1 MEERLE
7 FRIDVPTMLASAPFP
22 PMMLLTLVENAIKHG
37 LEPKSEGGAVRIS
50 AAREGEAMQV
60 TVADTGAGFEPKPGF
75 GTGLTNIRERLRL
88 LYGDKAS
95 LILEPNE
102 PAGTRAILALPY
114 S

>member
-1 MEERLE
+1 M
-7 FRIDVPTMLASAPFP
+7 
-22 PMMLLTLVENAIKHG
+22 
-37 LEPKSEGGAVRIS
+37 
-50 AAREGEAMQV
+50 

-75 GTGLTNIRERLRL
+75 GMGLTNIRERLHL

-102 PAGTRAILALPY
+102 PAGTRATIALPY